1 MNLELFVQ
9 LCLAGLGV
17 YLACGVVFAV
27 PFVWGGV
34 NHIEPHAKPGS
45 VGFRI
50 VIFPGTVF
58 LWPLL
63 LRRWMRGT
71 RVPPEE
77 RNAHR
82 TAGSQHPRES

>member
-17 YLACGVVFAV
+17 YLACGVGFAV

-34 NHIEPHAKPGS
+34 NHINPHAKPGS

-63 LRRWMRGT
+63 LRRWMRGA

-82 TAGSQHPRES
+82 AARRQRPRES